1 MNGRTE
7 ICEGMLSQACGSDA
21 HYRQLIEEQLVSQN
35 GQKTYCL
42 QVLEAGG
49 LQPWQSKEYSDLVE
63 GYTTEITDLERRLA
77 ALP

>member
-7 ICEGMLSQACGSDA
+7 ISEGMLSQACGSDA
-21 HYRQLIEEQLVSQN
+21 HCRQLIEEQLVSKK

-42 QVLEAGG
+42 QVLEVGG

-63 GYTTEITDLERRLA
+63 VYTKEITDLERRLA